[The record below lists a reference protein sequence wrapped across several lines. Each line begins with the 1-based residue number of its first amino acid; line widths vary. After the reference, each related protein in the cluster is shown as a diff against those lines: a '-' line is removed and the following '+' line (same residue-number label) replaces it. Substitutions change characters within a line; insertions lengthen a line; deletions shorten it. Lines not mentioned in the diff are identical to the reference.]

1 MTKERAN
8 RIIEMLKEDM
18 EKKEDEA
25 STQALKE
32 STLKILKNKIQKEH
46 VYCETEDHH
55 KRCFLKNNKY
65 LCPIC
70 DKQELDE
77 E

>member
-8 RIIEMLKEDM
+8 RIYEMLSEDM
-18 EKKEDEA
+18 QKKESDA
-25 STQALKE
+25 ITQALKK
-32 STLKILKNKIQKEH
+32 STLKMLKNKIQKEH
-46 VYCETEDHH
+46 VYCKTEDHH

-70 DKQELDE
+70 DKQELE

>member
-1 MTKERAN
+1 
-8 RIIEMLKEDM
+8 MLSEDM
-18 EKKEDEA
+18 QKKESDVI
-25 STQALKE
+25 TQALKE
-32 STLKILKNKIQKEH
+32 STLKMLKNKIQKEH
-46 VYCETEDHH
+46 VYCKTEDHH

>member
-8 RIIEMLKEDM
+8 RIYEMLSEDM
-18 EKKEDEA
+18 QKKESDA
-25 STQALKE
+25 TTQALKE
-32 STLKILKNKIQKEH
+32 STLKMLKNKIQKEH
-46 VYCETEDHH
+46 VYCKTEDHH
-55 KRCFLKNNKY
+55 KRCFLQNNKY

>member
-1 MTKERAN
+1 
-8 RIIEMLKEDM
+8 MLSEDTQ
-18 EKKEDEA
+18 KKETHVI
-25 STQALKE
+25 TQALKE
-32 STLKILKNKIQKEH
+32 STLKMLKNKIQKEH
-46 VYCETEDHH
+46 VYCKTEDHH